1 MRNEGYLYSTDELQ
15 ANSKSDITIVCN
27 SAKFEASIWKFDTKG
42 NYSFNYGIKLTVGSI
57 PILLAQVLLFVGL
70 SVLEWQQK

>member
-1 MRNEGYLYSTDELQ
+1 MKDICTQQMKLQ

-42 NYSFNYGIKLTVGSI
+42 NYSFNYGIILTVGSS
-57 PILLAQVLLFVGL
+57 QFF
-70 SVLEWQQK
+70 

>member
-27 SAKFEASIWKFDTKG
+27 SAKFEASI
-42 NYSFNYGIKLTVGSI
+42 
-57 PILLAQVLLFVGL
+57 
-70 SVLEWQQK
+70 